1 MVLYISMDIASRFV
15 EEFVAPHY
23 MAFEGGVAFRK
34 FFHQFLESCALKT
47 NFCFG
52 IPLLDSTIVFIHCS
66 RIRLLDLA
74 GFHLVR

>member
-1 MVLYISMDIASRFV
+1 MVLYIPTDISSHPV
-15 EEFVAPHY
+15 EEAVTLHC
-23 MAFEGGVAFRK
+23 MTFEGGVAFGK

-52 IPLLDSTIVFIHCS
+52 ILLLDATVVFIPDS

-74 GFHLVR
+74 GIDLVR